1 MAIVDRGIRW
11 MERAIIVVAFFIM
24 VVVTFA
30 QVVARFIFNDPISW
44 SEEVARFLFVWI
56 TMMGASHAVAYSKH
70 FCVDF
75 LISRFSPTGQRRV
88 GWFIALCVLLFAA
101 LMVGYGGYV
110 TQFTRFQV
118 SPALL
123 IPMTYPYLCIPLAGL
138 FTIVHV
144 IANLA
149 AGRNEAAAETAATIA
164 RAKGDE
170 GRSSC

>member
-1 MAIVDRGIRW
+1 MAIVNRGILW
-11 MERAIIVVAFFIM
+11 MERAIIVGAFSIM

-75 LISRFSPTGQRRV
+75 LISRFSPAGQRRV
-88 GWFIALCVLLFAA
+88 GWFISICVLLFAI
-101 LMVGYGGYV
+101 LMLGYGGYV

-123 IPMTYPYLCIPLAGL
+123 LPMTYPYLCIPLAGF
-138 FTIVHV
+138 FTIIHV

-149 AGRNEAAAETAATIA
+149 AGRNEAAAETAAEIA
-164 RAKGDE
+164 RAGGE
-170 GRSSC
+170 GSKSC